1 MATYKIVD
9 SRTDEWVYIGSTR
22 DKVERQKWHRWQRR
36 TPFNKWAKD
45 NNMWPHLVFTILE
58 EVPQNEMSVEEW
70 KIELVRRECE
80 WKQRHPTKFGIM
92 DGLKYADPEIRKA
105 RQKAQRAGYNKKQ
118 LARIKADP
126 VRRERRKAQAR
137 ENYRIKLQN
146 KEWADARR
154 NRRIAYYNEKKQ
166 DPEWWKKEQDR
177 KAVYH
182 AKMKELRTT

>member
-1 MATYKIVD
+1 
-9 SRTDEWVYIGSTR
+9 
-22 DKVERQKWHRWQRR
+22 
-36 TPFNKWAKD
+36 
-45 NNMWPHLVFTILE
+45 MWPHLVFTILE

-80 WKQRHPTKFGIM
+80 LKQRHPTKFGVM

-105 RQKAQRAGYNKKQ
+105 RQKAQRVGYNKKQ
-118 LARIKADP
+118 LARINADP
-126 VRRERRKAQAR
+126 EKRERRKAQAR
-137 ENYRIKLQN
+137 ACYLKKKQN
-146 KEWADARR
+146 KEWLEKHRA
-154 NRRIAYYNEKKQ
+154 RRIAYYNKKKQ